1 MKQKYD
7 FIKEE
12 EDDFAVNFIIV
23 TLCTLQNP
31 FNPLSD
37 LLFPIALPLWDR
49 ESKDYHSSRGE
60 PAPGLN
66 DPPAATEPL

>member
-12 EDDFAVNFIIV
+12 ENDFAVNFIIV

-37 LLFPIALPLWDR
+37 VLLPIAPPLWDR
-49 ESKDYHSSRGE
+49 ESKGYHSSHEE
-60 PAPGLN
+60 PAPRLN
-66 DPPAATEPL
+66 DSPEATKPL